1 MLACS
6 LLPFSPTI
14 PQMSSCNDAL
24 SAGGSSVTTGKMY
37 FKRQCK
43 LSVKSLSPRL
53 SHKMVAS
60 TQAKSS
66 LLRFSQLS
74 LPVVPHKAV
83 AEVSKIGNL

>member
-1 MLACS
+1 MLACF
-6 LLPFSPTI
+6 LLLFSPTI

-24 SAGGSSVTTGKMY
+24 SAGGSSVTTARCILKGNAN
-37 FKRQCK
+37 C
-43 LSVKSLSPRL
+43 LLKSLSPRL

-66 LLRFSQLS
+66 LLRFSQL
-74 LPVVPHKAV
+74 LLRVVPHKAV